1 MYYSLFEN
9 MYIIKDIYNVLQI
22 RCIILWHIHST
33 VLKSTYFFH
42 FLLHFYL
49 KLKYGMN
56 VESILLSEISQS
68 QKVGFHL
75 YEFPR
80 VIKFMETGSRVVVV
94 RSWGA
99 ELKVCINRYR
109 DLIFQ
114 DE

>member
-9 MYIIKDIYNVLQI
+9 LYIIKEIFNILQI
-22 RCIILWHIHST
+22 MCIILWHIHST

-42 FLLHFYL
+42 FLLYFYL

-56 VESILLSEISQS
+56 VGSILLSEISQS

-75 YEFPR
+75 YELPR
-80 VIKFMETGSRVVVV
+80 VIKFMETEVEWWLSVAGK
-94 RSWGA
+94 A
-99 ELKVCINRYR
+99 ELRVCINRYG
-109 DLIFQ
+109 DSIFQ